1 MGCKQKGWGRTFFL
15 MQIILLP
22 HGVATGSWSV
32 MRCCQMGFH
41 WSGPHPRAAC

>member
-22 HGVATGSWSV
+22 HGVATGS
-32 MRCCQMGFH
+32 
-41 WSGPHPRAAC
+41 